1 MTTLTIEPVEM
12 MTRAEAE
19 RATERIRSALDR
31 VSIAWGQ
38 LGERIA
44 EAYQRRADLALGYG
58 SWAEYAAAELRPAEG
73 LAADVR
79 RQLVGLLSAEGM
91 STRAIAPTVGVK
103 SDQTVRADL
112 ARQVRDNHAPES
124 NPLADDVAPTST
136 YRKAKWPERQ
146 PVERI
151 DPVTGEVLDEEP
163 RPITGLDGKTYTRR
177 ETTTAPTDSE
187 EEPVTRWD
195 RWDEARE
202 LAAQGLPLTEV
213 HERLGYPSS
222 PGAFHGTARARGITF
237 PDARI
242 VARNRK
248 RSADVLDRATGVIV
262 TAVENLHDIVNPAH
276 LDAAA
281 RDEALARLLAARHN
295 LNLFIRTLKDS

>member
-1 MTTLTIEPVEM
+1 MTTLTVEPVEM

-31 VSIAWGQ
+31 VSVAWGQ

-44 EAYQRRADLALGYG
+44 EAYQRRADLALGYA

-91 STRAIAPTVGVK
+91 STRAIAPTVGVT
-103 SDQTVRADL
+103 Q
-112 ARQVRDNHAPES
+112 RQVSTDVRSNFSPDPQVVHA
-124 NPLADDVAPTST
+124 APPAELTPSRT
-136 YRKAKWPERQ
+136 P
-146 PVERI
+146 PERI
-151 DPVTGEVLDEEP
+151 DPATGEVLDEEP

-187 EEPVTRWD
+187 EEPVTTKVTNWG

-202 LAAQGLPLTEV
+202 LAAQGMTITEV